1 MKMFLNGLLLQL
13 MDESVLNSPQMTARL
28 IGNRPNTYTFT
39 KVKERHPA
47 PTHTFTIYTHSPK
60 YRGID
65 QSKGTLNYT
74 FPKVKNPPLTHS
86 PRSTTLTHSVRRR
99 T

>member
-47 PTHTFTIYTHSPK
+47 PTHIHQLHTFT
-60 YRGID
+60 
-65 QSKGTLNYT
+65 
-74 FPKVKNPPLTHS
+74 KV
-86 PRSTTLTHSVRRR
+86 
-99 T
+99 

>member
-39 KVKERHPA
+39 KVKERHPL
-47 PTHTFTIYTHSPK
+47 
-60 YRGID
+60 R
-65 QSKGTLNYT
+65 
-74 FPKVKNPPLTHS
+74 
-86 PRSTTLTHSVRRR
+86 
-99 T
+99 